1 MFAPMAVSRTLTPG
15 YVVTHPN
22 REKPASVTTR
32 AVIVALLLASV
43 ALMLIVTIG
52 GWSKLEGMKAVNLF
66 WCLIYLLIAFYVATR
81 WTRGLLPIAA
91 ALAILLLIAAVVA
104 GTGITGTS
112 WFDRN
117 NPGFGAPQTLFG
129 GHGLGPDL
137 LGLLT
142 LLLVPVEAL
151 LVFFSMMGFAQAW
164 NVEVE
169 VPMEEARRRGQAPSG
184 PPPARPA
191 PA

>member
-1 MFAPMAVSRTLTPG
+1 MPPVRILTPG
-15 YVVTHPN
+15 HTVIYPN
-22 REKPASVTTR
+22 RDKVASQATKG
-32 AVIVALLLASV
+32 IVVLILLISV
-43 ALMLIVTIG
+43 VLMLIVTVG
-52 GWSKLEGMKAVNLF
+52 GWSKLQGLKPINFA
-66 WCLIYLLIAFYVATR
+66 WSAIYLVFAFYVAR

-91 ALAILLLIAAVVA
+91 AFAILLLIAALVA

-151 LVFFSMMGFAQAW
+151 LIFFSMMGFAQAW

-169 VPMEEARRRGQAPSG
+169 VPTDEARRRGQAPSG